1 MVNGFSAQILKR
13 LQAIENAILI
23 KEPRLLVT
31 AVPVCASTGAIT
43 AEGEV
48 TLAEYKRRHAVN
60 DDDLL
65 VLVSNYVDDD
75 PEEPPQ
81 LVSIT
86 ST

>member
-1 MVNGFSAQILKR
+1 MVNGFPTQIWKR
-13 LQAIENAILI
+13 LEALEKAVLI

-31 AVPVCASTGAIT
+31 TVPVSATTGAIT